1 MTTITQ
7 TSSPAVSN
15 AATSA
20 STNSALSSSGLGSLG
35 EQDFLT
41 MLTTEL
47 KQQDPTDPVDQ
58 KDMLGQMAQF
68 SSLAAQNTGNST
80 LGDISSKLDTL
91 IAVTAGAQSTDGSQT
106 GASQTAGA

>member
-1 MTTITQ
+1 MITILQ
-7 TSSPAVSN
+7 GTST

-20 STNSALSSSGLGSLG
+20 VANSTLSSSGLGALG

-91 IAVTAGAQSTDGSQT
+91 IAVTGGVQSKDGR
-106 GASQTAGA
+106 QTAGA

>member
-1 MTTITQ
+1 MTTISQ
-7 TSSPAVSN
+7 TSSIAP
-15 AATSA
+15 TSA
-20 STNSALSSSGLGSLG
+20 SAAGTLPSSGLGSLG

-68 SSLAAQNTGNST
+68 SSLAAQNTSNVT

-91 IAVTAGAQSTDGSQT
+91 IAVTGAQTTNGSQT
-106 GASQTAGA
+106 TGA